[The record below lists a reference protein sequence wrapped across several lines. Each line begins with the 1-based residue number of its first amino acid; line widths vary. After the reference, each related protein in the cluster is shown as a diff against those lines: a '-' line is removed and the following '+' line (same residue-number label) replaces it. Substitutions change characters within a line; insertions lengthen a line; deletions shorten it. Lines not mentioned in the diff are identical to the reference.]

1 MDIKEKIEEI
11 VSKIQSD
18 KQFAAKFKQEPVKAI
33 ESVIGIDLPDDQIEK
48 VVSGVKAKMSI
59 DKAGDLFG
67 KVKDLF

>member
-1 MDIKEKIEEI
+1 MDIKEKIEQI